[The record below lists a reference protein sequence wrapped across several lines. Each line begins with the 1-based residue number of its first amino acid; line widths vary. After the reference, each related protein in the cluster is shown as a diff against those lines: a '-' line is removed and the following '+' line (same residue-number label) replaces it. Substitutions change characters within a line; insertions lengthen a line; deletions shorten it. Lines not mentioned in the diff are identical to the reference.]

1 MKAEIISV
9 GTELLLGHT
18 VNTDA
23 AFIARELAA
32 LGIDLMN
39 VETVGDNPGRLREV
53 LETALS
59 RSDLVITSGG
69 LGPTLDDL
77 TKKTIADTLGL
88 PLVEDKDSLARLKEY
103 FGTRPMRD
111 NQLVQALLPKGATA
125 LKNTVGTAPGCFVA
139 AGKEKFVMML
149 PGPPRELTP
158 MFLNEAVPL
167 LEKHTGAAFAT
178 YMLRTFNQSEGD
190 AALKLHAGQSHCCHL
205 PRGAQRDVRAR
216 HGQGKG
222 QSVRQEA
229 GPARGGEG
237 EKSPR

>member
-88 PLVEDKDSLARLKEY
+88 PLVEDKDSLARL
-103 FGTRPMRD
+103 TTSLSRP
-111 NQLVQALLPKGATA
+111 
-125 LKNTVGTAPGCFVA
+125 CF
-139 AGKEKFVMML
+139 
-149 PGPPRELTP
+149 PREP
-158 MFLNEAVPL
+158 QPSKIPWAPRP
-167 LEKHTGAAFAT
+167 GA
-178 YMLRTFNQSEGD
+178 LW
-190 AALKLHAGQSHCCHL
+190 
-205 PRGAQRDVRAR
+205 PRER
-216 HGQGKG
+216 
-222 QSVRQEA
+222 
-229 GPARGGEG
+229 
-237 EKSPR
+237 KSSS

>member
-77 TKKTIADTLGL
+77 TKKTRWASPSWRI
-88 PLVEDKDSLARLKEY
+88 R
-103 FGTRPMRD
+103 
-111 NQLVQALLPKGATA
+111 TA
-125 LKNTVGTAPGCFVA
+125 
-139 AGKEKFVMML
+139 
-149 PGPPRELTP
+149 
-158 MFLNEAVPL
+158 
-167 LEKHTGAAFAT
+167 
-178 YMLRTFNQSEGD
+178 S
-190 AALKLHAGQSHCCHL
+190 
-205 PRGAQRDVRAR
+205 RG
-216 HGQGKG
+216 
-222 QSVRQEA
+222 
-229 GPARGGEG
+229 
-237 EKSPR
+237 

>member
-139 AGKEKFVMML
+139 AGKGKVRHDA
-149 PGPPRELTP
+149 PR
-158 MFLNEAVPL
+158 
-167 LEKHTGAAFAT
+167 
-178 YMLRTFNQSEGD
+178 S
-190 AALKLHAGQSHCCHL
+190 
-205 PRGAQRDVRAR
+205 
-216 HGQGKG
+216 
-222 QSVRQEA
+222 
-229 GPARGGEG
+229 PARAQPHVPERGRAA
-237 EKSPR
+237 P